1 MILHHLALSVVC
13 LEESQKFYD
22 AVLMPLGYELVEQN
36 EAILV
41 YDKDN
46 ECEFLLY
53 KSDPKLS
60 GDAHQLYQPG
70 FHHIALKAS
79 NAEQVDAIYKSIVRL
94 FGKNHIINAPKNY
107 PEYHGSRY
115 YAAFLLDPSNLK
127 IEIMYQKK
135 SVSVG

>member
-22 AVLMPLGYELVEQN
+22 AVLMPLGCELVEQN

-53 KSDPKLS
+53 KSDPRLS
-60 GDAHQLYQPG
+60 GSAHQLYQPG
-70 FHHIALKAS
+70 FHHMALHAS
-79 NAEQVDAIYKSIVRL
+79 SAEQVDAIYEPIVGL
-94 FGKNHIINAPKNY
+94 FGKNHIINAPENY
-107 PEYHGSRY
+107 PEYLGSRY

-127 IEIMYQKK
+127 IEIMHQQKP
-135 SVSVG
+135 

>member
-53 KSDPKLS
+53 KSDPKRS
-60 GDAHQLYQPG
+60 GEAHQIYQPG
-70 FHHIALKAS
+70 
-79 NAEQVDAIYKSIVRL
+79 SI
-94 FGKNHIINAPKNY
+94 I
-107 PEYHGSRY
+107 
-115 YAAFLLDPSNLK
+115 
-127 IEIMYQKK
+127 
-135 SVSVG
+135 

>member
-22 AVLMPLGYELVEQN
+22 AVLMPLGYKLVEQN

-53 KSDPKLS
+53 KSDPKGS
-60 GDAHQLYQPG
+60 GDAHQ
-70 FHHIALKAS
+70 
-79 NAEQVDAIYKSIVRL
+79 IY
-94 FGKNHIINAPKNY
+94 
-107 PEYHGSRY
+107 
-115 YAAFLLDPSNLK
+115 
-127 IEIMYQKK
+127 
-135 SVSVG
+135 

>member
-22 AVLMPLGYELVEQN
+22 AVLLPLGYKLVEQN
-36 EAILV
+36 EVILV

-53 KSDPKLS
+53 KSDPRLS
-60 GDAHQLYQPG
+60 GNAHQIYQPG
-70 FHHIALKAS
+70 FHHLALKAS
-79 NAEQVDAIYKSIVRL
+79 SAEQVDAIYKSIVEL
-94 FGKNHIINAPKNY
+94 SGQNHIINATKNY
-107 PEYHGSRY
+107 PEYPGSRY

-127 IEIMYQKK
+127 VEIMYQETP
-135 SVSVG
+135 

>member
-1 MILHHLALSVVC
+1 MIFHHLALSVVC

-22 AVLMPLGYELVEQN
+22 AVLMPLGYKLVEQN
-36 EAILV
+36 EAVLV

-60 GDAHQLYQPG
+60 AGAHQLYQPG
-70 FHHIALKAS
+70 FLHMALHAS
-79 NAEQVDAIYKSIVRL
+79 SAEQVDAIYKSIVGL
-94 FGKNHIINAPKNY
+94 FGQNHIINAPKNY

-115 YAAFLLDPSNLK
+115 YAALLFNPSNLK
-127 IEIMYQKK
+127 IEIMYQR
-135 SVSVG
+135 SR